1 MRIFR
6 RSLVALAVAAI
17 LPTVLFSAVGLFYF
31 LRAARAQ
38 VETAT
43 LARSEAVID
52 MCDTALRGDLRVLNV
67 LSTSVFFESERWR
80 EFDPRV
86 KRVLDANPHWV
97 AIRIFDVAAGTEI
110 IDTLH
115 PAGIPVGAPITGTAT
130 METMRH
136 MTGPLIGGVQIESE
150 PVVYLYAPVMR
161 DGHARY
167 VVAAAVRTQPFQDL
181 LMSQV
186 SPHTVAAIVDA
197 RSNFIARSVNYA
209 QRVGR
214 PATSFVSGALRAST
228 HGLYR
233 GTTYEGFRNYTAF
246 YVSPRSG
253 WSAHIA
259 VASTLIDRP
268 TMLSFVVAGIAGLG
282 GVVLAAILVTLVLRD
297 MAERRRADEAL
308 RQSQKMEAIGQLTGG
323 IAHDFN
329 NLLTAVIGNLDMIR
343 SRCGSN
349 ERLQRL
355 ADNALEAARRGAKLT
370 SQLLAFSRSQRM
382 QLTSVDLDALLS
394 GMTALLTQSLG
405 PAVRLRIDVS
415 RHARFVISDSNQL
428 ELALLN
434 LAVNARDAM
443 PDGGELSISSQPAID
458 LDLRDLPRR
467 AYVEVRVRDT
477 GVGMEAAI
485 RARAVE
491 PFFTTK
497 QVGHGTG
504 LGLSQVYGTAH
515 ESGGKLFIDSS
526 PGAGTTIRLVLP
538 LADAPTQSITAASV
552 GDNTITAPAP
562 ATSPRSILVVDDDR
576 QVRRFISES
585 LRQLAYHVVDVSDG
599 AAALEQ
605 LRNEQFDLL
614 LVDFAMP
621 GMNGA
626 DVARAAQ
633 QIDAQLKVLIVSGYA
648 NSAAIEAALGETP
661 VLRKPFDT
669 QELGLTVKRIIENGS
684 SELIISNRSPDAAQS
699 SPGLDPE
706 S

>member
-31 LRAARAQ
+31 LRTARAQ

-43 LARSEAVID
+43 LARSEAVMG
-52 MCDTALRGDLRVLNV
+52 MCDTALRSELRVLNV
-67 LSTSVFFESERWR
+67 LSTSVFFESERWH
-80 EFDPRV
+80 EFLPRV
-86 KRVLDANPHWV
+86 RRVLDANPHWV
-97 AIRIFDVAAGTEI
+97 AVRIFDVATGTELL
-110 IDTLH
+110 DTLH
-115 PAGIPVGAPITGTAT
+115 PQGVPAGAPITGTAT
-130 METMRH
+130 LETMRN
-136 MTGPLIGGVQIESE
+136 MTGPLVGGVQVETE
-150 PVVYLYAPVMR
+150 PVIYLYAPVMR

-167 VVAAAVRTQPFQDL
+167 VVAAAVKTQPFQDM

-186 SPHTVAAIVDA
+186 SPHTVAGIVDS
-197 RSNFIARSVNYA
+197 RSNFIARSLNYED
-209 QRVGR
+209 RVGR
-214 PATSFVSGALRAST
+214 PATSFVSEALRHST

-246 YVSPRSG
+246 HVSPWSG

-259 VASTLIDRP
+259 MASTLIDRP

-282 GVVLAAILVTLVLRD
+282 GVLLAAILVTLVLRD
-297 MAERRRADEAL
+297 MAERRRAEEAL

-343 SRCGSN
+343 SRSKGN
-349 ERLQRL
+349 ERLERL
-355 ADNALEAARRGAKLT
+355 ADHALEAARRGAKLT

-382 QLTSVDLDALLS
+382 QLTSIDLDALLS
-394 GMTALLTQSLG
+394 GMTALLSQSLG
-405 PAVRLRIDVS
+405 PTVQLRIDVS
-415 RHARFVISDSNQL
+415 RHARFVISDGNQL

-443 PDGGELSISSQPAID
+443 PDGGELSISSQPATD

-467 AYVEVRVRDT
+467 SYVEIRVRDT
-477 GVGMEAAI
+477 GIGMEESV
-485 RARAVE
+485 RARAIE

-504 LGLSQVYGTAH
+504 LGLSQVYGTAR
-515 ESGGKLFIDSS
+515 ESGGKLFIESS
-526 PGAGTTIRLVLP
+526 RGAGTTIRLVLP
-538 LADAPTQSITAASV
+538 LAETPSPSVTAASV
-552 GDNTITAPAP
+552 GENTVTVPAP
-562 ATSPRSILVVDDDR
+562 VMTPKSILVVDDDR

-585 LRQLAYHVVDVSDG
+585 LRQLAYHVVAVSNG
-599 AAALEQ
+599 AEALER
-605 LRNEQFDLL
+605 LLDERFDLL
-614 LVDFAMP
+614 LADFAMP

-626 DVARAAQ
+626 EVARAAQ
-633 QIDAQLKVLIVSGYA
+633 QIDSHLKVLIVSGYA
-648 NSAAIEAALGETP
+648 NSAAIEAALGATP

-669 QELGLTVKRIIENGS
+669 QELGLTVKRIIEDGS
-684 SELIISNRSPDAAQS
+684 SELIISNRAPDTAQSPESPDT
-699 SPGLDPE
+699 
-706 S
+706 